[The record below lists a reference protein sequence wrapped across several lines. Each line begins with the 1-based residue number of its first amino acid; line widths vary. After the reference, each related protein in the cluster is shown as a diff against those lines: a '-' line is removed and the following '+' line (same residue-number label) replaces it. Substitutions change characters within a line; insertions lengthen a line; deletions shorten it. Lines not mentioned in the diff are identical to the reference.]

1 MDSKSEFRPELIV
14 DSKTIELLNL
24 ISLHPR
30 LTYQLKLV
38 LRESKVRTKEEL
50 DAILEDFVRPQ

>member
-1 MDSKSEFRPELIV
+1 LDSKGEFRPDLMV

>member
-1 MDSKSEFRPELIV
+1 LDSKSEFRPELIV